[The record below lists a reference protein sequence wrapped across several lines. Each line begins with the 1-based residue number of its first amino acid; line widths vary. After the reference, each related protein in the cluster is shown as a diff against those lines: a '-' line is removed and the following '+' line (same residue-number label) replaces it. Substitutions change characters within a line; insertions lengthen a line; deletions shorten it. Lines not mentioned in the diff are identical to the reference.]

1 MRRILA
7 VNMISIGLL
16 ATGLL
21 YLGEYRRGL
30 VENELRIMTSQADL
44 LSLALS
50 LDPDGAVPPADGEPI
65 LRLEQATQL
74 LRRLTDGW
82 TARVRVFAPDGGMAL
97 DSRTLAGPGGAV
109 EVRPLPPPGG
119 PNLPDRVFGFLLAL
133 FDGAFHHMET
143 LEPYRE
149 AAEQRAADYAEVE
162 GALKGT
168 PGQAVRSLRDG
179 GLILSVALPV
189 RHFKR
194 VVGVVFLSAD
204 STEID
209 RAVRAVR
216 LGVLVLCAG
225 ALLVTALLSAY
236 LARSMA
242 GPIRLLAAT
251 AEKVRSTG
259 ADRVEIPDLGRRN
272 DEIGDLSV
280 ALRRMTQAL
289 RERMGA
295 IERFAADVSHEI
307 KNPLASLR
315 SAIET
320 VSRLNDPAKQRR
332 LMGIVLND
340 VQRLDKLITDIS
352 DASRLDAELSRAL
365 GGPVDMGAMAETLV
379 DMERRDG
386 AWPGSPGR
394 ERLTCEIS
402 GAGPFLVYGV
412 DSRLAQVLRN
422 LLSNA
427 FSFTPEEGGVRVTV
441 TREVDTVVL
450 RVEDEGPGITAGKEE
465 AIFDRFYSER
475 SGDERSGYGGHSGL
489 GLSISRQIAE
499 AHGGRLTAANLPEGG
514 AVFEMRLPAEDPC

>member
-30 VENELRIMTSQADL
+30 VENELRIMTSQAHL

-50 LDPDGAVPPADGEPI
+50 LDPDGDAPPPAGEPI

-74 LRRLTDGW
+74 LRRLTDDRS
-82 TARVRVFAPDGGMAL
+82 ARIRVFAPDGGMAL

-109 EVRPLPPPGG
+109 EIRSLPPPGG
-119 PNLPDRVFGFLLAL
+119 PDLWDRTFGFLLAL
-133 FDGAFHHMET
+133 FDGAFHRMET

-149 AAEQRAADYAEVE
+149 AAEQRATDYAEVE
-162 GALKGT
+162 GALGGT
-168 PGQAVRSLRDG
+168 PGEAVRSLGDG

-194 VVGVVFLSAD
+194 VVGVVFLSAE

-216 LGVLVLCAG
+216 LNVLGLCGV

-242 GPIRLLAAT
+242 RPIRLLAVT
-251 AEKVRSTG
+251 AESVRPTG

-280 ALRRMTQAL
+280 SLRRMTQAL

-295 IERFAADVSHEI
+295 IEGFAADVSHEI

-352 DASRLDAELSRAL
+352 DASRLDAELSRAP
-365 GGPVDMGAMAETLV
+365 GGPVDMAAMAETLV
-379 DMERRDG
+379 DMERWDG
-386 AWPGSPGR
+386 GRSGSLDP
-394 ERLTCEIS
+394 ERLTCRIS
-402 GAGPFLVYGV
+402 GAGPFVVYGI

-427 FSFTPEEGGVRVTV
+427 LSFTPRERRVRVMV
-441 TREVDTVVL
+441 AREADTVVL
-450 RVEDEGPGITAGKEE
+450 RVEDEGPGVTAGKEE

-475 SGDERSGYGGHSGL
+475 SGGDGHGYGGHSGL
-489 GLSISRQIAE
+489 GLSISRQIVE
-499 AHGGRLTAANLPEGG
+499 AHGGRITAANLPDGG
-514 AVFEMRLPAEDPC
+514 AVFEVRLPAEDPC